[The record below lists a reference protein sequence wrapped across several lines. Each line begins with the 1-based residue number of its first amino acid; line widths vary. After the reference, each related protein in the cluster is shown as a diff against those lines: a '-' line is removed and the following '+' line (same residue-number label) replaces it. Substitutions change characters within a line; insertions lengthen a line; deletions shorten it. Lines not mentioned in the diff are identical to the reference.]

1 MKIRPVILCG
11 GAGTRLWPQ
20 SKNNLAKQFIDFG
33 GWNLLEKTLERV
45 KGPTFDY
52 PIISTNTKYL
62 KLVKSYLKNFKV
74 KNYKIVLE
82 PSKRNT
88 APAILSSALIKDIP
102 NEQPLMFFAA
112 DHLIEKTS
120 TFNKAININKT
131 NLTDQNIFIFGIKPT
146 SPSCEYGY
154 FITKKVK
161 GNINNVTKF
170 IEKPT
175 EVKAKKI
182 IKQKGYW
189 NSGMFFLRK
198 DSIINNFKKY
208 EPTIYKN
215 CVNAVSKA
223 ILKDNTYYLN
233 KKSFEKA
240 TAKSFDYAILEKTK
254 QINAIKLDIPWS
266 DLGSWKE
273 ILKMYDKN
281 KNKYYKKKNVYYR
294 PWGRYVNLF
303 EGKGFLIKELFIKPK
318 GLLSLQKHHHRS
330 EHWLVT
336 QGAPKITLNKDNFL
350 KKPNDH
356 IFIPLG
362 AVHRIQNLN
371 KKPVKIIEAQVGAI
385 LKESDIIR
393 YQDIYGRVKT

>member
-11 GAGTRLWPQ
+11 GAGTRLWPN
-20 SKNNLAKQFIDFG
+20 SKNHQAKQFIDFG
-33 GWNLLEKTLERV
+33 NWTLLGKTLDRV
-45 KGPTFDY
+45 KSSTFDA
-52 PIISTNTKYL
+52 PIISTNLKYL
-62 KLVKSYLKNFKV
+62 KEVKKHLKKH
-74 KNYKIVLE
+74 KISKYKIVLE
-82 PSKRNT
+82 PAKKNT

-112 DHLIEKTS
+112 DHLIEKAS
-120 TFNKAININKT
+120 IFNKAINKNKT

-146 SPSCEYGY
+146 SPSSEYGY
-154 FITKKVK
+154 FLTKKVK
-161 GNINNVTKF
+161 GNINKVTKF
-170 IEKPT
+170 IEKPK
-175 EVKAKKI
+175 EAKAKQV
-182 IKQKGYW
+182 IKKKGYW

-208 EPTIYKN
+208 QPIIYKN
-215 CVNAVSKA
+215 CVSAVSKA
-223 ILKDNTYYLN
+223 KLKDNTYYLN
-233 KKSFEKA
+233 KASFEKA

-303 EGKGFLIKELFIKPK
+303 EGKGFLIKELFVKHK
-318 GLLSLQKHHHRS
+318 GILSLQKHHHRS

-336 QGAPKITLNKDNFL
+336 QGKPKITLNKDNFS
-350 KKPNDH
+350 KKQNDH
-356 IFIPLG
+356 IFIPLE
-362 AVHRIQNLN
+362 AIHRIENPGN
-371 KKPVKIIEAQVGAI
+371 KPVKIIEAQVGSI
-385 LKESDIIR
+385 LKESDIVR
-393 YQDIYGRVKT
+393 FQDVYGRIK

>member
-11 GAGTRLWPQ
+11 GAGTRLWPN
-20 SKNNLAKQFIDFG
+20 SKNHQAKQFIDFG
-33 GWNLLEKTLERV
+33 NWTLLGKTLDRV
-45 KGPTFDY
+45 KSSTFDA
-52 PIISTNTKYL
+52 PVISTNLKYL
-62 KLVKSYLKNFKV
+62 KEVKKHLKKH
-74 KNYKIVLE
+74 KIGKYKIVLE
-82 PSKRNT
+82 PAKRNT

-112 DHLIEKTS
+112 DHLIEKGS
-120 TFNKAININKT
+120 IFNKAINKNKT

-146 SPSCEYGY
+146 APSSEYGY

-161 GNINNVTKF
+161 GNINKVTKF
-170 IEKPT
+170 IEKPK
-175 EVKAKKI
+175 EAKAKQV

-208 EPTIYKN
+208 QPTIYKN
-215 CVNAVSKA
+215 CVNAVLKA
-223 ILKDNTYYLN
+223 KLKDNTYYLN
-233 KKSFEKA
+233 KASFEKA

-303 EGKGFLIKELFIKPK
+303 EGKSFLIKELFVKPK
-318 GLLSLQKHHHRS
+318 GILSLQKHHHRS

-336 QGAPKITLNKDNFL
+336 QGKPKITLNKDSFS
-350 KKPNDH
+350 KKQNDH
-356 IFIPLG
+356 IFIPLE
-362 AVHRIQNLN
+362 AIHRIENPGN
-371 KKPVKIIEAQVGAI
+371 KPVKIVEAQVGSI
-385 LKESDIIR
+385 LKESDIVR
-393 YQDIYGRVKT
+393 FQDVYGRIK

>member
-11 GAGTRLWPQ
+11 GAGTRLWTN
-20 SKNNLAKQFIDFG
+20 SKNHQAKQFIDFG
-33 GWNLLEKTLERV
+33 NWTLLGKTLDRV
-45 KGPTFDY
+45 KSSTFDT
-52 PIISTNTKYL
+52 PVISTNLKYL
-62 KLVKSYLKNFKV
+62 KEVKKHLKKH
-74 KNYKIVLE
+74 KISKYKIVLE
-82 PSKRNT
+82 PAKRNT
-88 APAILSSALIKDIP
+88 APAILASALIKDIP

-112 DHLIEKTS
+112 DHLIEKS
-120 TFNKAININKT
+120 SIFNKAINKNKN

-146 SPSCEYGY
+146 SPSSEYGY
-154 FITKKVK
+154 FLTKKVK
-161 GNINNVTKF
+161 GSINKVTKF
-170 IEKPT
+170 IEKPK
-175 EVKAKKI
+175 EAKAKQV

-208 EPTIYKN
+208 QPTIYKN

-223 ILKDNTYYLN
+223 KLKDNTYYLN
-233 KKSFEKA
+233 KASFEKA

-303 EGKGFLIKELFIKPK
+303 EGKGFLIKELFVKPE
-318 GLLSLQKHHHRS
+318 GILSLQKHHHRS

-336 QGAPKITLNKDNFL
+336 QGMPKITLNKDSFF
-350 KKPNDH
+350 KKQNDH
-356 IFIPLG
+356 IFIPLE
-362 AVHRIQNLN
+362 AVHRIQNPGN
-371 KKPVKIIEAQVGAI
+371 KPVKIIEAQVGSI
-385 LKESDIIR
+385 LKESDIVR
-393 YQDIYGRVKT
+393 FQDVYGRIK